1 MSTSSSAPAMTMPL
15 PILDCCG
22 QSPMTFAGPRVLQ
35 TSIGFNASPNVAQ
48 PLGIHCGSTTSKP
61 MLPAAIQPNPMSDII
76 NLNTA
81 SAKELTQLPGV
92 AKNVAYNIVS
102 HRNRHGYFTHREEF
116 GPRRIKAEHLV
127 PEAKKPRGY
136 TKAIRAT
143 RTPDRLKRSA

>member
-1 MSTSSSAPAMTMPL
+1 
-15 PILDCCG
+15 
-22 QSPMTFAGPRVLQ
+22 
-35 TSIGFNASPNVAQ
+35 
-48 PLGIHCGSTTSKP
+48 

-102 HRNRHGYFTHREEF
+102 HRKRHGYFTHWEELLEVKEFPAEALDRLKERATLLPIEGVRPEEF

>member
-1 MSTSSSAPAMTMPL
+1 
-15 PILDCCG
+15 
-22 QSPMTFAGPRVLQ
+22 
-35 TSIGFNASPNVAQ
+35 
-48 PLGIHCGSTTSKP
+48 

-102 HRNRHGYFTHREEF
+102 HRKRHGFFTHWEELLEVKEFPAEALDRLKERATLLPIEGVRPEEF

-127 PEAKKPRGY
+127 REAKKPRGY